1 MNQLVWVLAMLYVVL
16 GAGLFYGLAI
26 GSTTIALATGV
37 LLAALAVPQWI
48 VLSKYGGQVREP
60 GSIPRDRT

>member
-1 MNQLVWVLAMLYVVL
+1 MNQLVWVLAVLYVVL

-26 GSTTIALATGV
+26 GSGTLALAAGG

-48 VLSKYGGQVREP
+48 VLSRADGRTRNPGPVPRE
-60 GSIPRDRT
+60 RT